1 MKTKRS
7 TTRLD
12 SPEWLRR
19 AQWCE
24 HFEKDHPTHA
34 AGLKPLYGAIS
45 MYMDYVETNEKYE
58 MAYELHLVAA
68 MKYLGKKLH
77 YQLK

>member
-1 MKTKRS
+1 M
-7 TTRLD
+7 
-12 SPEWLRR
+12 
-19 AQWCE
+19 
-24 HFEKDHPTHA
+24 
-34 AGLKPLYGAIS
+34 YGAIS